1 MIQLK
6 VDADK
11 LPKADDLKKLLTASI
26 AFINLS
32 DEEVRLT
39 TRTAFPNFGLPIE
52 LAPLLASTP
61 LAQRIREALV
71 PAQGTNPDQA
81 SAATGGAGPGAA
93 TAPPGGQ
100 PGAPPAGPPGNRR
113 GGRRGED

>member
-11 LPKADDLKKLLTASI
+11 LPKADELKKLISASV

-32 DEEVRLT
+32 DAEVRIT
-39 TRTAFPNFGLPIE
+39 SRTAFPNLALPIN

-61 LAQRIREALV
+61 LAQRIRAAIV
-71 PAQGTNPDQA
+71 PAQGASTDQPA
-81 SAATGGAGPGAA
+81 GAGPGAVA
-93 TAPPGGQ
+93 APPGGQ
-100 PGAPPAGPPGNRR
+100 PGVPPAGPPGRRR
-113 GGRRGED
+113 GGRRGGDD